1 MKKKTF
7 LLIVFAVFAIIS
19 CKNKS
24 NDNSNQSNTNNTEV
38 KNNKTSKG
46 KYDFKSGII
55 TLKSTVMGM
64 EQKYVI
70 YFDDY
75 GKKEATDVIM
85 EMMGVKV
92 HSRSFIKDGY
102 IYSLEMNEKKGTK
115 TKYVEN
121 YTSNMDF
128 NNIPEDIAKDMNLKK
143 TGKETFMGKDCDVY
157 TIDYKSM
164 STAGKFLVWKGIA
177 LKTEMNSG
185 GTTVVMEAT
194 DIQEN
199 VRVDDDIFE
208 IPSDFTIEEKLV
220 E

>member
-1 MKKKTF
+1 MKKTTL
-7 LLIVFAVFAIIS
+7 LLIVFAIFAFMS

-24 NDNSNQSNTNNTEV
+24 NDNTSDNNNSNNTEV
-38 KNNKTSKG
+38 KNDKSSKG

-64 EQKYVI
+64 EQKYFI

-75 GKKEATDVIM
+75 GKKEATDIIM

-92 HSRSFIKDGY
+92 HSRSLIKDGY

-128 NNIPEDIAKDMNLKK
+128 NNIPEDVAKDMNLKK
-143 TGKETFMGKDCDVY
+143 SGKETFLGKECDVY

-164 STAGKFLVWKGIA
+164 STSGKFLVWKGIA

-185 GTTVVMEAT
+185 GMSIVMEAT

-199 VRVDDDIFE
+199 VKVDNEIFT
-208 IPSDFTIEEKLV
+208 IPSDFTIEEK
-220 E
+220 